1 MYCYKCAILR
11 ERKMPSLK
19 PFTNQNYYLQ
29 GYTVSTSSFVDVNYV
44 YMVQF
49 VQLFKNLQLQ

>member
-1 MYCYKCAILR
+1 
-11 ERKMPSLK
+11 MPSLK